1 MADKTFKR
9 ERNRPAPRGG
19 EQSSAQTDAARRRAI
34 LIVVAGLGLGAA
46 LIALT
51 GGYRRDLTAWAQN
64 NPTGALNLIL
74 PAMAVTVVL
83 PVLAIAWYFW
93 RLGVRTIREQRFPP
107 SDATWAVAAPPIHGA
122 AARRRGRILQ
132 GCAAALAV
140 IVVAFSVMLI
150 RLVMNLKSAVDSRA
164 PF

>member
-9 ERNRPAPRGG
+9 ERNR
-19 EQSSAQTDAARRRAI
+19 SAQRAGNGSTPPADAARRRAL
-34 LIVVAGLGLGAA
+34 LIVVAGLVLGAA

-51 GGYRRDLTAWAQN
+51 DGYRRELTTWAQA

-74 PAMAVTVVL
+74 PAIAITIVL
-83 PVLAIAWYFW
+83 PVLGFAWYFW
-93 RLGVRTIREQRFPP
+93 RLGTRTVREQRFPP
-107 SDATWAVAAPPIHGA
+107 THATWALAAAPILGA
-122 AARRRGRILQ
+122 PARRRGRVLQ

-140 IVVAFSVMLI
+140 IVIAFSVILI
-150 RLVMNLKSAVDSRA
+150 RLVMNLKSAVDSGA